1 MSESFGEAMQ
11 RLQSLPPTSPVELQ
25 EMSQA
30 ILDLAKCEPSP
41 KPEPRDTQFVGF
53 ACRLLQDLLDQG
65 AYVAISPWVT
75 GGDSFKSEQLIARR
89 AYDLVSHVLNNT
101 GPYMIDCL
109 SHEEQIAEIP
119 DMTAWPE
126 EAKTNEQ
133 P

>member
-11 RLQSLPPTSPVELQ
+11 RLQAQAGQSSEQLQ
-25 EMSQA
+25 EVSQA
-30 ILDLAKCEPSP
+30 ILDMAKVEPANGS
-41 KPEPRDTQFVGF
+41 PRDTQFVGF
-53 ACRLLQDLLDQG
+53 ACRLLQELLDQC

-109 SHEEQIAEIP
+109 SHEEQLAQIP

-126 EAKTNEQ
+126 EAKTNER